1 MCALVSAYRVF
12 PDAKNFIIIS
22 LGTGSLERPL
32 PFAEAKDW
40 GLVHWACPILN
51 VLLDG
56 NANTTSYELDQAP
69 EVSHYRFDISLG
81 MSPEAGHERS
91 Q

>member
-1 MCALVSAYRVF
+1 
-12 PDAKNFIIIS
+12 
-22 LGTGSLERPL
+22 
-32 PFAEAKDW
+32 
-40 GLVHWACPILN
+40 VHWACPILN